1 MIKISL
7 FKIFKGKAVNLPID
21 MHDGYAYFTTDDGK
35 FYIDALVDGA
45 LKRTLIN
52 PTVDTTGKVKSAT
65 TAEWAQQTSLTSEKD
80 VIYVYIDHQ
89 TDDGKNIPGI
99 KIGDGLAYVV
109 DLPFVDTI
117 YMKHITDTDIHI
129 TAEERI
135 KWNKAITAD
144 AKSTDENLV
153 FSLVS

>member
-7 FKIFKGKAVNLPID
+7 FKIFKGKAVNLPTD

-35 FYIDALVDGA
+35 FYIDKLVDGV

-52 PTVDTTGKVKSAT
+52 PTADITGKVKSAT

-80 VIYVYIDHQ
+80 VIYVYTDHQ
-89 TDDGKNIPGI
+89 TDNGKNIPGI

-129 TAEERI
+129 TAEERA

-144 AKSTDENLV
+144 VKSTDENLV
-153 FSLVS
+153 LSLVS

>member
-7 FKIFKGKAVNLPID
+7 FKIFKGKAVNLPTD

-52 PTVDTTGKVKSAT
+52 PIVDTTGKVKSAT

-80 VIYVYIDHQ
+80 VIYVYTDHQ
-89 TDDGKNIPGI
+89 ADDGKNIPGI

-129 TAEERI
+129 TAEERT

-153 FSLVS
+153 LSLVS

>member
-1 MIKISL
+1 M
-7 FKIFKGKAVNLPID
+7 
-21 MHDGYAYFTTDDGK
+21 
-35 FYIDALVDGA
+35 AL
-45 LKRTLIN
+45 
-52 PTVDTTGKVKSAT
+52 
-65 TAEWAQQTSLTSEKD
+65 EKD
-80 VIYVYIDHQ
+80 VIYVYTDHQ

-129 TAEERI
+129 TAEERT
-135 KWNKAITAD
+135 KWNKAITVD

-153 FSLVS
+153 LSLVS